1 MKVIKIEIT
10 ILIALVIA
18 EWFEVIDVFSAL
30 LVSIFIL
37 TAIAITAI
45 IFLLRK
51 KFKQFI
57 YLFLVTIV
65 VMTVTFLIGVEVPP
79 HFRKILAEE
88 SYSIIESKKNKAFV
102 CQYAVLDSTTF
113 HKYFISAKE
122 IFAEKSHLHKGWYRR
137 DFYYNDTISNLIL
150 VEDGNIV
157 RGPVGGDW
165 DLKKTALITFA
176 GKRKQFIIFNVT
188 IRDTL
193 YIEIINEE
201 KEVIDSL
208 SFVRIE
214 DRRDKSLVDLQFKH

>member
-1 MKVIKIEIT
+1 MKAIKIEII

-18 EWFEVIDVFSAL
+18 EWFEAINFLFAL
-30 LVSIFIL
+30 FISITIL
-37 TAIAITAI
+37 TVIFITAI
-45 IFLLRK
+45 IFLLRR
-51 KFKQFI
+51 KFKQFL

-65 VMTVTFLIGVEVPP
+65 VMTVTYLIGVEVPP
-79 HFRKILAEE
+79 YFRKRLVEE

-102 CQYAVLDSTTF
+102 CQYEVLDTTTF

-165 DLKKTALITFA
+165 NVKKTALITFA

>member
-1 MKVIKIEIT
+1 MKAIKIEII

-18 EWFEVIDVFSAL
+18 EWFEAIDFLFAL
-30 LVSIFIL
+30 FISIAILTVIFI
-37 TAIAITAI
+37 TAV
-45 IFLLRK
+45 IFLLRR
-51 KFKQFI
+51 KFKQFL
-57 YLFLVTIV
+57 YLILVTIV
-65 VMTVTFLIGVEVPP
+65 VMTVTYLIGVEVPP
-79 HFRKILAEE
+79 YFRKILAEE
-88 SYSIIESKKNKAFV
+88 SYSIIESKKNDAFI
-102 CQYAVLDSTTF
+102 CQYAVLDTTTF

-122 IFAEKSHLHKGWYRR
+122 IFAEKSHWHKGWYRR
-137 DFYYNDTISNLIL
+137 DFFYDDTISNLIL

-165 DLKKTALITFA
+165 DVKKTTMITFA

-208 SFVRIE
+208 SFVRT
-214 DRRDKSLVDLQFKH
+214 DLTPEG

>member
-1 MKVIKIEIT
+1 MKAIKIEIT
-10 ILIALVIA
+10 ILIALIIA
-18 EWFEVIDVFSAL
+18 EWYDAINILFAL
-30 LVSIFIL
+30 FISIAIL
-37 TAIAITAI
+37 TVIFLTAV
-45 IFLLRK
+45 IFLLRR
-51 KFKQFI
+51 KFKQFL

-65 VMTVTFLIGVEVPP
+65 VMTVTYLIGVEVPP
-79 HFRKILAEE
+79 YFRKILAEE
-88 SYSIIESKKNKAFV
+88 SYSIKESKKNKAFV
-102 CQYAVLDSTTF
+102 CQYAVLDTTTF

-122 IFAEKSHLHKGWYRR
+122 IFAEMSHWHKGWYRR
-137 DFYYNDTISNLIL
+137 DFFYDDTISNLIL

-165 DLKKTALITFA
+165 DVKKTAMITFA

-201 KEVIDSL
+201 KEIIDSL

-214 DRRDKSLVDLQFKH
+214 GTGQRSEE